1 MTSPSPIGPRSREL
15 FARARVRIPG
25 GVNSPVRAFR
35 AVGGEPLFMA
45 RGEGPYVWD
54 VDGRRYIDYVGSW
67 GPLLFGHA
75 HPAILDAIGAAAANG
90 TSFGAP
96 TENEVVMAERIC
108 ALVPGL
114 DMVRLVNSG
123 TEATLS
129 AIRLARAATGRA
141 KLIKFAGCY
150 HGHGDSFL
158 IKAGSGVATLGL
170 PDSPGVTPGTA
181 ADTLVAEYNDLAAVS
196 ALLDANRNQVAA
208 IILEPV
214 VGNMGVVPPASGFL
228 EGLRALCD
236 VHGALLVIDEVMTGF
251 RLARGGAQERFGVRG
266 DLATFG
272 KVIGGGMPI
281 GAYGGRRELM
291 SMVAPAGPMYQAG
304 TLSGN
309 PVAVAAGLAMLDL
322 LQDGKVFDL
331 LEQRCERLDAGVR
344 KAMAR
349 TGRPLCLQR
358 VGSMWTL
365 FFQAGPVRD
374 WPSAAHSDTALFGKF
389 FNALLRHGVY
399 IAPSQYEASFV
410 SAAHDDAV
418 IDATIAAVDEAL
430 QEAFA

>member
-1 MTSPSPIGPRSREL
+1 MNSTDPIGARSRAL
-15 FARARVRIPG
+15 FERAHAHIPG

-35 AVGGEPLFMA
+35 AVGGQPLFIA
-45 RGEGPYVWD
+45 RGEGPYLWD

-75 HPAILDAIGAAAANG
+75 HPKIVEAVRAAAMLG

-96 TENEVVMAERIC
+96 TEREVEFAERLCDI
-108 ALVPGL
+108 VPGL

-141 KLIKFAGCY
+141 KILKFAGCY

-181 ADTLVAEYNDLAAVS
+181 NDTLVAEYNDLAGVS
-196 ALLDANRNQVAA
+196 TLLDAHRNQIAA

-214 VGNMGVVPPASGFL
+214 VGNMGLVPPEPGFL

-251 RLARGGAQERFGVRG
+251 RLARGGAQELFGVRA

-272 KVIGGGMPI
+272 KVIGGGLPI
-281 GAYGGRRELM
+281 GAYGGRREVMAL
-291 SMVAPAGPMYQAG
+291 VAPSGPMYQAG

-322 LQDGKVFDL
+322 LADGKVYAQ
-331 LEQRCERLDAGVR
+331 LERQSSRLETGVR
-344 KAMAR
+344 AVMQRSGAA
-349 TGRPLCLQR
+349 LCLQR

-374 WPSAAHSDTALFGKF
+374 WPSAARSDTARFARF
-389 FNALLRHGVY
+389 FTALLERGVY
-399 IAPSQYEASFV
+399 IAPSQYEACFV
-410 SAAHDDAV
+410 SAAHDDTI
-418 IDATIAAVDEAL
+418 IDATIDAIGDALTEAC
-430 QEAFA
+430 A